1 MQKLPSFEQSILD
14 DHLYLI
20 IPLLLRTASSGRVTS
35 QNTMMQ
41 KIAIEKM
48 NEMVVCSTFR
58 EFAAQVIH

>member
-1 MQKLPSFEQSILD
+1 MLKLPSFEQSILD

-35 QNTMMQ
+35 QNTIMQ

-58 EFAAQVIH
+58 EFAA